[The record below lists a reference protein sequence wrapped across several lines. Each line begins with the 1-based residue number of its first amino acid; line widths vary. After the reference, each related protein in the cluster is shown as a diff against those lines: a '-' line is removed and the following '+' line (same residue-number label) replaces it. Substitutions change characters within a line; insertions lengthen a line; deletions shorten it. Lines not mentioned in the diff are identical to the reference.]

1 MNTEKM
7 IALLGEV
14 KEKAAEVAASGKCIS
29 VMQNATPS
37 IASLRRALSAKYGK
51 RNYKITSSGEV
62 VAFGERPNAG
72 RDGWHHIGY
81 VSDTLLYFRLDML
94 SID

>member
-1 MNTEKM
+1 MNAEK
-7 IALLGEV
+7 ITQAQKTKGNV
-14 KEKAAEVAASGKCIS
+14 G
-29 VMQNATPS
+29 QTATPS

>member
-1 MNTEKM
+1 MNTEK
-7 IALLGEV
+7 ITQAQ
-14 KEKAAEVAASGKCIS
+14 KTKDNSG
-29 VMQNATPS
+29 QNATPS

-51 RNYKITSSGEV
+51 RNYKIKSSGEV
-62 VAFGERPNAG
+62 VAFGERPSAR

-81 VSDTLLYFRLDML
+81 VSDTLLYLNLDML

>member
-29 VMQNATPS
+29 ATPS
-37 IASLRRALSAKYGK
+37 IASLRRVLSAKYGK

-62 VAFGERPNAG
+62 LAFGERPNAG

>member
-7 IALLGEV
+7 IALLVEV
-14 KEKAAEVAASGKCIS
+14 KEKAADVSAAGKCIG
-29 VMQNATPS
+29 ATPS

-51 RNYKITSSGEV
+51 RNYKIKSSGEV
-62 VAFGERPNAG
+62 VAFGEMHNAG